1 MSLSIIAPPSIR
13 KYLTEKGYIAIDG
26 ISLTVG
32 QVDNGVFDL
41 HIIPETM
48 RLTTLDAKDIGDV
61 VNIEVDSNTQL
72 IVETIER
79 LLKER
84 GVE

>member
-1 MSLSIIAPPSIR
+1 M
-13 KYLTEKGYIAIDG
+13 
-26 ISLTVG
+26 
-32 QVDNGVFDL
+32 

-48 RLTTLDAKDIGDV
+48 RLTTLDTKDIGDV

>member
-1 MSLSIIAPPSIR
+1 M
-13 KYLTEKGYIAIDG
+13 
-26 ISLTVG
+26 
-32 QVDNGVFDL
+32 